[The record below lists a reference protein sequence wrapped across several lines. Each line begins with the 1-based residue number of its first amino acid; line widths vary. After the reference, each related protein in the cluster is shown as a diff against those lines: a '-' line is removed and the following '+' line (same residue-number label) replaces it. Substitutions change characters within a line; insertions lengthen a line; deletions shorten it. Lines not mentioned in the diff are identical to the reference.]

1 MPRAD
6 TTSPRRMTNDPET
19 PLETIL
25 VPVLRFAKVHGGLL
39 VAPVSLECVAPQD
52 MHEGRDVA

>member
-6 TTSPRRMTNDPET
+6 MISPRRMTNDPET

-25 VPVLRFAKVHGGLL
+25 VPVLCFAKVHGRLL

-52 MHEGRDVA
+52 MYKGRNVA